1 MFSAT
6 VLGVEPYD
14 VFMLVLVCGIGV
26 VVAMV
31 SCLAAK
37 DALDF
42 RVGTLL
48 VSLSPI
54 DGFGGTEHRRLV
66 ASYEGDAS

>member
-14 VFMLVLVCGIGV
+14 VFWFVLVCGIGV
-26 VVAMV
+26 VVAKV

-37 DALDF
+37 DALDS
-42 RVGTLL
+42 RVGTLFL
-48 VSLSPI
+48 PLSPI
-54 DGFGGTEHRRLV
+54 DGFGGTEHHRLV
-66 ASYEGDAS
+66 ASYQGDSS